1 MGKKI
6 VISSVSG
13 SGKTTLVNALTEA
26 YPDMYRLKTCTTRPV
41 RPEEN
46 GDEYYF
52 MDKHDME
59 VQVLCDAFVESSVVY
74 GEYYGLTKEEVESNE
89 DKNVLV
95 ILDVK
100 GMKKFKKLYPE
111 ALTIFIEPPPVAVLV
126 DRLKERNTSEEDVH
140 KRINEIRAE
149 LKVIKK
155 YDVVIATGTLP
166 EMTENFIKVVKEYIT

>member
-1 MGKKI
+1 MGTKF

-13 SGKTTLVNALTEA
+13 SGKTTLVNALTDM

-41 RPEEN
+41 RPEET

-52 MDKHDME
+52 MDKHEME
-59 VQVLCDAFVESSVVY
+59 LAVLRDSFVESSVVY
-74 GEYYGLTKEEVESNE
+74 GEYYGLTKDEVDMHG

-111 ALTIFIEPPPVAVLV
+111 AITIFIEPPPVSVLV
-126 DRLKERNTSEEDVH
+126 DRLKSRNTSEEDVH
-140 KRINEIRAE
+140 KRINEIRGE
-149 LKVIKK
+149 LKSIKK
-155 YDVVIATGTLP
+155 YDVKITSDTLP
-166 EMTENFIKVVKEYIT
+166 IMTENFIKTITDHIT